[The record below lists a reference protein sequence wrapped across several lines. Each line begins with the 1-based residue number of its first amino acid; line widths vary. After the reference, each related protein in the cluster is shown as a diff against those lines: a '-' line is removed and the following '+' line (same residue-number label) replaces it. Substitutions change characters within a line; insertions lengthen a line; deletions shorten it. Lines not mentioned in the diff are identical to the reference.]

1 MDAIIHFLSGLLNGL
16 PPTLAACGMFVVQD
30 LFNVLVPSGSGQAAT
45 SMPIMA
51 PLSDLLGVSR
61 DTAVLAFQFGDGLS
75 NVLWPTAFP
84 AVLAGLAGIKVE
96 KWWKFAIPVGVA
108 LFLTQAVLMIL
119 AVVTGF
125 GM

>member
-1 MDAIIHFLSGLLNGL
+1 MS
-16 PPTLAACGMFVVQD
+16 P
-30 LFNVLVPSGSGQAAT
+30 
-45 SMPIMA
+45 
-51 PLSDLLGVSR
+51 VSYTHLDVYKR
-61 DTAVLAFQFGDGLS
+61 Q
-75 NVLWPTAFP
+75 
-84 AVLAGLAGIKVE
+84 VLAGLAGIKVE